1 MRGSTLFVARSEQ
14 TRLAPLFL
22 NYQLAIASRYSLLLI
37 NGRDKTVHLGISAWI
52 RRQIQYLQDGEHS
65 LRVIGSV
72 EALLL
77 LSEWPL
83 LPLVSFNS
91 SAERGD
97 DFLKPSLRY
106 DSLCWS
112 QIGMAVRLAQEL
124 GLRQFSLFF
133 PSLFPLHRHARTDPF
148 SARLCPSENSVT
160 YTVNQGSPPQTWEQE
175 RVLRTW
181 IFAYNA
187 DRHISVRLGRNSV
200 FQAYLSSSWWEKV
213 SDLSSR
219 KVREKGG
226 EEAWVDDVF
235 APSLLA
241 CLMGTVQD
249 RLCESSKFLS

>member
-1 MRGSTLFVARSEQ
+1 MLVADWDGRPFSAGA
-14 TRLAPLFL
+14 RFASVFLFL
-22 NYQLAIASRYSLLLI
+22 
-37 NGRDKTVHLGISAWI
+37 
-52 RRQIQYLQDGEHS
+52 HS
-65 LRVIGSV
+65 
-72 EALLL
+72 
-77 LSEWPL
+77 
-83 LPLVSFNS
+83 F
-91 SAERGD
+91 
-97 DFLKPSLRY
+97 
-106 DSLCWS
+106 
-112 QIGMAVRLAQEL
+112 
-124 GLRQFSLFF
+124 
-133 PSLFPLHRHARTDPF
+133 FPLHRHALTLLT
-148 SARLCPSENSVT
+148 ARLCPLENSVT

-249 RLCESSKFLS
+249 RLCDSSKSLS